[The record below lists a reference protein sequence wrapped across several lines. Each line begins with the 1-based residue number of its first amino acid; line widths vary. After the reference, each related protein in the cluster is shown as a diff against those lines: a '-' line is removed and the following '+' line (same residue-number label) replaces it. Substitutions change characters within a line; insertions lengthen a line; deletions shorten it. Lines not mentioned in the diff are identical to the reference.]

1 LNAAVQ
7 VATLDKMPVSLA
19 AIDFLVI

>member
-7 VATLDKMPVSLA
+7 VATLDKMPGSLA